1 MISPM
6 QRFFRMLSPNIK
18 AIRNLYIFALMS
30 GLVSLSLPLGIQAII
45 NLIQGGQISV
55 SWIVLVAVVLVG
67 YLFNGGLQI
76 IQLRITEA
84 LQRDVFVR
92 SALEF
97 TYRIPR
103 IKLEALHGKYAP
115 ELMNRFFDTI
125 TIQKGMSKVLLEFAT
140 SGVQILFGLIL
151 LSFYHPF
158 FIVFSFI
165 FVFLTF
171 VLARSIFVAGLKSS
185 LKESKKKYEV
195 AFWIEEVARTNI
207 TFRLACASALPT
219 RKTDDLVSDYLD
231 ARDKHFNILI
241 RHYYFYIALKIL
253 IAASF
258 LILGGI
264 LVFNQQMNIGQF
276 VAAEIIVLLLISSS
290 EKLFL
295 TMETVYDLLT
305 SIEKISQVTDL
316 PLEETKPPLV
326 NVSNESGGMSVE
338 AANVKFRYPDSV
350 SDTLSDVSFHLQSGE
365 KAVLTGQNGAGKSTL
380 TKILALFY
388 ETGSGALLYNGI
400 PINNYSVNQLRQLIS
415 ECIAEDKIFNGSVID
430 NITLGKPYEQ
440 AEIMEVLKTTCLDR
454 FISSLPEGF
463 FTQIGPQGI
472 RLPASVNQKLIL
484 ARNLFR
490 KPKFLIIEDFF
501 RNLVPEEKKQIMHE
515 IFRKENPQT
524 VLFITTD
531 PEIIAMAGVRLHME
545 SGKITQTQT
554 S

>member
-185 LKESKKKYEV
+185 LKESKEKYEV

-531 PEIIAMAGVRLHME
+531 PEIIAMVGIRLHME

>member
-1 MISPM
+1 
-6 QRFFRMLSPNIK
+6 MLSPNIK

-219 RKTDDLVSDYLD
+219 RQTDDLVSDYLD

-415 ECIAEDKIFNGSVID
+415 ECIAEDRIFNGSVID

>member
-219 RKTDDLVSDYLD
+219 RQTDDLVSDYLD

-415 ECIAEDKIFNGSVID
+415 ECIAEDRIFNGSVID

>member
-185 LKESKKKYEV
+185 LKESKEKYEV

-219 RKTDDLVSDYLD
+219 RQTDDLVSDYLD

-415 ECIAEDKIFNGSVID
+415 ECIAEDRIFNGSVID

>member
-1 MISPM
+1 
-6 QRFFRMLSPNIK
+6 MLSPNIK

-185 LKESKKKYEV
+185 LKESKEKYEV

-531 PEIIAMAGVRLHME
+531 PEIIAMVGIRLHME

>member
-1 MISPM
+1 M

-415 ECIAEDKIFNGSVID
+415 ECIAEDRIFNGSVID

>member
-1 MISPM
+1 M

-185 LKESKKKYEV
+185 LKESKEKYEV

>member
-531 PEIIAMAGVRLHME
+531 PEIIAMAGIRLHME

>member
-1 MISPM
+1 M
-6 QRFFRMLSPNIK
+6 QRFLRMLSPNIK

-171 VLARSIFVAGLKSS
+171 VLARSIFMAGLKSS

-219 RKTDDLVSDYLD
+219 RQTDDLVSDYLD

>member
-1 MISPM
+1 
-6 QRFFRMLSPNIK
+6 
-18 AIRNLYIFALMS
+18 
-30 GLVSLSLPLGIQAII
+30 
-45 NLIQGGQISV
+45 
-55 SWIVLVAVVLVG
+55 
-67 YLFNGGLQI
+67 
-76 IQLRITEA
+76 
-84 LQRDVFVR
+84 
-92 SALEF
+92 
-97 TYRIPR
+97 
-103 IKLEALHGKYAP
+103 
-115 ELMNRFFDTI
+115 
-125 TIQKGMSKVLLEFAT
+125 
-140 SGVQILFGLIL
+140 
-151 LSFYHPF
+151 
-158 FIVFSFI
+158 
-165 FVFLTF
+165 
-171 VLARSIFVAGLKSS
+171 
-185 LKESKKKYEV
+185 
-195 AFWIEEVARTNI
+195 
-207 TFRLACASALPT
+207 
-219 RKTDDLVSDYLD
+219 
-231 ARDKHFNILI
+231 
-241 RHYYFYIALKIL
+241 
-253 IAASF
+253 
-258 LILGGI
+258 
-264 LVFNQQMNIGQF
+264 
-276 VAAEIIVLLLISSS
+276 
-290 EKLFL
+290 
-295 TMETVYDLLT
+295 METVYDLLT

-531 PEIIAMAGVRLHME
+531 PEIIAMAGIRLHME

>member
-219 RKTDDLVSDYLD
+219 RQTDDLVSDYLD